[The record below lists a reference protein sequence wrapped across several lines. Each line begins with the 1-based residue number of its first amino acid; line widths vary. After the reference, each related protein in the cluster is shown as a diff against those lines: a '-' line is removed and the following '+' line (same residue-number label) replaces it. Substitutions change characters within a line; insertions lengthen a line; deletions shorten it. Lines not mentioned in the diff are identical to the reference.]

1 MKDLKLAYDRIPK
14 SIKKLKLNSNQLAAW
29 TDCWYNSETL

>member
-14 SIKKLKLNSNQLAAW
+14 SIKKLKLNSNQLAA
-29 TDCWYNSETL
+29 